1 MIILFI
7 SGRSVM
13 RLRRVHFI
21 LKIRDAIAKSSFYF
35 VKDQDAIEKCSL
47 NDRSIIQS
55 DHV

>member
-1 MIILFI
+1 
-7 SGRSVM
+7 M
-13 RLRRVHFI
+13 RLQRVHFI